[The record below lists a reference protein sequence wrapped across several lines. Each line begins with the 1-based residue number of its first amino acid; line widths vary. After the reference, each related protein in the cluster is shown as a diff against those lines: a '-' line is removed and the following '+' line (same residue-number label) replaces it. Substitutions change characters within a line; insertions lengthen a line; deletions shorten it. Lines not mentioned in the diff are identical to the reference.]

1 MEAIMY
7 LIKQA
12 GCLTIMTI
20 LMFSCSMAL
29 MDRIESEDNF
39 TPTLDTHDLVLP

>member
-1 MEAIMY
+1 MGSIMY

-39 TPTLDTHDLVLP
+39 TPILHPSDMVLP